1 MTVENL
7 LKKYRETWGKDVDF
21 TISPKGITQE
31 DVIPCLELMIADN
44 LSLLQAY
51 NVLKRNNR

>member
-1 MTVENL
+1 MTVEDL
-7 LKKYRETWGKDVDF
+7 LKKYRETWDKDVDF

-31 DVIPCLELMIADN
+31 DIIPCLELMIADN

-51 NVLKRNNR
+51 NVLKKNRR

>member
-1 MTVENL
+1 MTVEDL
-7 LKKYRETWGKDVDF
+7 LKKYRETWSKDVDF

-31 DVIPCLELMIADN
+31 DIIPCLELMIADN

-51 NVLKRNNR
+51 NVLKRNRR

>member
-1 MTVENL
+1 MTVEDL

-21 TISPKGITQE
+21 TISPTGITQE
-31 DVIPCLELMIADN
+31 DIIPCLELMIADN

-51 NVLKRNNR
+51 NVLKRNRR

>member
-1 MTVENL
+1 MTVEDL
-7 LKKYRETWGKDVDF
+7 LKKYRETCGKDVDF

-31 DVIPCLELMIADN
+31 DIIPCLELMIADN

-51 NVLKRNNR
+51 NVLKRNRR